1 MKKTESGILER
12 MMEVVNKCEGKVE
25 LIVEDKMRLNLKS
38 TLSQFVSM
46 IYLLEQTDFSDV
58 RIHTSCG
65 ADSDQMMSVILGQ

>member
-1 MKKTESGILER
+1 
-12 MMEVVNKCEGKVE
+12 MEVVNKCEGKVE

-65 ADSDQMMSVILGQ
+65 ADGEQMMRMILGQ